1 MRELPVVIAVV
12 GGEGT
17 RLYPLTLQHPKPL
30 VSMCGMAIL
39 SRTFEAIVNQGFRD
53 FILAGKGVRGT
64 LFIKEYFKGGKG
76 FSRAAGV
83 PTRVKFRYKP
93 KYEDKGSA
101 DAIRFCLDFYN
112 IKKDVLVVGGDHI
125 LDIDLVKLV
134 KFHRKENALV
144 TVGLKELEADQDIT
158 PFGVVELAADGRI
171 TKFVEKPKEG
181 DEPSRLIN
189 TGIYIFSPEIN
200 EILEGMMGGPM
211 DIGGDVLP
219 KLVAEGHRVCGW
231 VCEGYWADVGTPE
244 MLLKTTQDI
253 LHGGLSRLSFSG
265 RQTSIKEALFG
276 IIQKDEPSKWIHKST
291 RHNIE
296 RIKTPPKIGNYV
308 RIGEHCIIGEG
319 AVIESS
325 SIGDYCTIGA
335 GAKIKGSA
343 VMDFTNIGRD
353 VRLNNCIVGRY
364 STILDKSVVDKGL
377 AVDVHEGSHD
387 LTPVI
392 GEGVTLE
399 EGSVIGPK
407 KRVAPIY
414 ESHRIL
420 STGKFLELGYDES
433 NVYFA
438 EK

>member
-1 MRELPVVIAVV
+1 MREIPTVIAVV

-30 VSMCGMAIL
+30 VSMCGTAIL
-39 SRTFEAIVNQGFRD
+39 SRTFEAVVNQGFRD

-93 KYEDKGSA
+93 KYEDRGNA

-125 LDIDLVKLV
+125 LDIDLRKLV
-134 KFHRKENALV
+134 KFHKEKNALV
-144 TVGLKELEADQDIT
+144 TVGLKELEKGTDISG
-158 PFGVVELAADGRI
+158 FGVVELDSSGKI
-171 TKFVEKPKEG
+171 NNFVEKPKKGE
-181 DEPSRLIN
+181 EPSRLIN
-189 TGIYIFSPEIN
+189 TGIYVFSPKIK
-200 EILEGMMGGPM
+200 EILDGMVGKPM
-211 DIGGDVLP
+211 DIGTDVLP
-219 KLVAEGHRVCGW
+219 NLIGNNLPVYGL

-253 LHGGLSRLSFSG
+253 LHGKLSRISFSG
-265 RQTSIKEALFG
+265 KQTTIKEAIFG
-276 IIQKDEPSKWIHKST
+276 KIQKKPNRWIHPST
-291 RHNIE
+291 LKNIE
-296 RIKTPPKIGNYV
+296 NTGKSP
-308 RIGEHCIIGEG
+308 RIGSYVNIGEQCIIEEE
-319 AVIESS
+319 VEIESS
-325 SIGDYCTIGA
+325 CIGDYCKIGEGTKIT
-335 GAKIKGSA
+335 GAI
-343 VMDFTNIGRD
+343 VMDFAIIGKN

-364 STILDKSVVDKGL
+364 STIKDKSTIDRDMDVE
-377 AVDVHEGSHD
+377 VHEGSYD

-392 GEGVTLE
+392 GEGVTIE
-399 EGSVIGPK
+399 KGSVIGPK
-407 KRVAPIY
+407 KRIAPIY

-420 STGKFLELGYDES
+420 NTGKFLELGYDES
-433 NVYFA
+433 NVYFV